1 MANNSDKSGLART
14 FDIKRRIQETYG
26 RFKSLKGDP
35 AYVARGMAVGVFV
48 SLTPT
53 IPFHTVIALALAFL
67 FKASRPAAVIGVWFS
82 NPLTIPIFYYGSYK
96 IGLLILGRKI
106 PFDLAYESI
115 SQLVKLGWDVT
126 LAMMLG
132 GAVLG
137 IVPAACAYWIT
148 LVLITRLR
156 SRHAKKAVTGKKEEK
171 DEHDGPPNPA

>member
-1 MANNSDKSGLART
+1 MTKNPDKSSLPRSIN
-14 FDIKRRIQETYG
+14 IKQRLLEAYS
-26 RFKSLKGDP
+26 RFKSLKGEP

-67 FKASRPAAVIGVWFS
+67 FKASRPAAIIGVWFS

-96 IGLLILGRKI
+96 IGLLMLGHKV

-126 LAMMLG
+126 LAMMVG
-132 GAVLG
+132 GAALG
-137 IVPAACAYWIT
+137 VVPAACAYWIT

-156 SRHAKKAVTGKKEEK
+156 SRHAKKALTRAKKEK
-171 DEHDGPPNPA
+171 DDHDSPPDPA

>member
-1 MANNSDKSGLART
+1 MAKISENPKHAWNFR
-14 FDIKRRIQETYG
+14 IKQRLKEAYE
-26 RFKSLKGDP
+26 RFKALKGDP

-96 IGLLILGRKI
+96 IGLLILGHNV
-106 PFDLAYESI
+106 PFDLAYESLSHLI
-115 SQLVKLGWDVT
+115 KLGWDVT
-126 LAMMLG
+126 LAMIVG

-137 IVPAACAYWIT
+137 VIPAACAYGIT

-156 SRHAKKAVTGKKEEK
+156 ARRQKTPALATG
-171 DEHDGPPNPA
+171 DNPDHDNPSNPS